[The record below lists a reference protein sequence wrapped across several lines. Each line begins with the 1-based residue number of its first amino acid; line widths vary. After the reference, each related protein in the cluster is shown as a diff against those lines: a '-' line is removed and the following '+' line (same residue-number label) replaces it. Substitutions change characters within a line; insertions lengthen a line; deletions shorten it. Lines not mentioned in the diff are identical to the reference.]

1 MIWRQAAHGENFF
14 LAGDRLVDSAW
25 RVLQEFDTAI
35 FRWVHSL
42 SGNAVVDFLVTI
54 FNGGAWFKRVGIA
67 LGLLAIWKGSVRLR
81 ICMIFL
87 GLALAM
93 GDGVIIG
100 GLKKAIER
108 PRPYVQFEDLK
119 PLGRGDAF
127 SMPSGHA
134 ANSMAMALVVA
145 TFYRRLRYAAFFF
158 AFMVSF
164 ARVYSGVHFPTDVL
178 VGATLALLYTSALLW
193 GVEWLWKRKA
203 ALVAPRLAERVPS
216 LLRPPE
222 AGKKSESPYVDFYE
236 ESKKEVY
243 DWRR

>member
-1 MIWRQAAHGENFF
+1 MIWRNGTRGQNVF
-14 LAGDRLVDSAW
+14 LEVGGRVDSAW
-25 RVLQEFDTAI
+25 HVLQEFDTAI

-54 FNGGAWFKRVGIA
+54 FNGGAWFKRVGIV
-67 LGLLAIWKGSVRLR
+67 LGLLAIWKGNARLR

-108 PRPYVQFEDLK
+108 PRPYVQFPELQ

-145 TFYRRLRYAAFFF
+145 TFYRRLRY
-158 AFMVSF
+158 
-164 ARVYSGVHFPTDVL
+164 
-178 VGATLALLYTSALLW
+178 
-193 GVEWLWKRKA
+193 
-203 ALVAPRLAERVPS
+203 VA
-216 LLRPPE
+216 
-222 AGKKSESPYVDFYE
+222 
-236 ESKKEVY
+236 
-243 DWRR
+243 